1 MKNMAPEKYSETYLT
16 EVIFQVRF
24 SPLLQLY
31 TDKKDAAA
39 KFQNIITK
47 EFPELQF
54 EENKKFSIKRDST
67 GNPVESKTN
76 EEFLTWFFLNDLG
89 KQVALNGKELILSYN
104 GKLYASFEEFLKDV
118 ELILTAL
125 KQYNLPQIKS
135 IGLRYINQIKLEDD
149 KNWGKYINSNLHLD
163 NEFNKNELIQSINKI
178 DLKIQDY
185 DLTFQFGQFN
195 PEFPNVSSKKDFI
208 LDYDCRLINN
218 ESFEKIIINLNKMHE
233 IISNRFEQDITED
246 LRKKMR

>member
-1 MKNMAPEKYSETYLT
+1 MKIMASEKYSETYLT

-39 KFQNIITK
+39 KFQNMITT
-47 EFPELQF
+47 EFPDLKF
-54 EENKKFSIKRDST
+54 EENKKLSIKMNNT

-76 EEFLTWFFLNDLG
+76 EEFLTWIFLNDDG
-89 KQVALNGKELILSYN
+89 KQVALNGKELILSYA
-104 GKLYASFEEFLKDV
+104 GDLYSSFEGFLEDV
-118 ELILTAL
+118 ELILNAL
-125 KQYNLPQIKS
+125 NQYNLPQIKS

-149 KNWGKYINSNLHLD
+149 KNWGSYINPNLHLD
-163 NEFNKNELIQSINKI
+163 NEFNKNELIQSINKT
-178 DLKIQDY
+178 DFKIQDY

-218 ESFEKIIINLNKMHE
+218 ESFEKIMINLKNMHE
-233 IISNRFEQDITED
+233 IISNRFEQDITEK
-246 LRKKMR
+246 LREKMR

>member
-1 MKNMAPEKYSETYLT
+1 M
-16 EVIFQVRF
+16 
-24 SPLLQLY
+24 
-31 TDKKDAAA
+31 
-39 KFQNIITK
+39 
-47 EFPELQF
+47 
-54 EENKKFSIKRDST
+54 DST

-76 EEFLTWFFLNDLG
+76 EEFLTWIFLNDLG

-149 KNWGKYINSNLHLD
+149 KNWGKYINSNLHFD
-163 NEFNKNELIQSINKI
+163 NEFNKNELIQSINKT

>member
-1 MKNMAPEKYSETYLT
+1 MKDMAPEKYSETYLT

-54 EENKKFSIKRDST
+54 EENKKFSIKMDST

-76 EEFLTWFFLNDLG
+76 EEFLTWIFLNDLG

-104 GKLYASFEEFLKDV
+104 GKLYTSFEEFLKDV

-149 KNWGKYINSNLHLD
+149 KNWGKYINSNLHFD
-163 NEFNKNELIQSINKI
+163 NEFNKNELIQSINKT